1 VGDLEDRGASLSAP
15 KREHN
20 RPSVT
25 VSGPE
30 RDTARAMSQENVEIV
45 REAFEAF
52 LAGDQEKSAQLVD
65 PEVEFLGTVGGLQE
79 GQIAHGQSEI
89 DQKFEAEDLEAWE
102 ERRLE
107 PEEFIDAGDNVVV
120 LLHEYRRGRGSGVE
134 LETETAVV
142 VGVSGGRVVR
152 IQGYMDRGA
161 ALEAA
166 GLRE

>member
-1 VGDLEDRGASLSAP
+1 
-15 KREHN
+15 
-20 RPSVT
+20 
-25 VSGPE
+25 
-30 RDTARAMSQENVEIV
+30 MSQENVEVV
-45 REAFEAF
+45 REAFKAF
-52 LAGDQEKSAQLVD
+52 SEEDREMGAQLVD

-107 PEEFIDAGDNVVV
+107 AEEFIDAGDDVVV

-134 LETETAVV
+134 LESKTAVV
-142 VGVSGGRVVR
+142 VAVSGGRVVR

-166 GLRE
+166 GLSEPRL

>member
-1 VGDLEDRGASLSAP
+1 
-15 KREHN
+15 
-20 RPSVT
+20 
-25 VSGPE
+25 
-30 RDTARAMSQENVEIV
+30 MEIV

-52 LAGDQEKSAQLVD
+52 LGGDQEKSAQLVD

-107 PEEFIDAGDNVVV
+107 PEEFIDAGDDVVV

-134 LETETAVV
+134 LESKTAVV
-142 VGVSGGRVVR
+142 IAVSGGRVVR

-161 ALEAA
+161 ALQAA
-166 GLRE
+166 GLSE